1 MKSQISKS
9 FVNMGILFSHLQER
23 SCFWMPGVRQKPPAD
38 WFSLVGPHC
47 ISLVIWWCSRPWA
60 VGTELPQLCL
70 LRQRLCQFSLLQ
82 RWYFVISKPTPFL
95 IKCLFCP
102 YCRVIIQDYGK
113 LRLFG
118 CLWTE
123 KELQSQLW
131 TVCCEKQKLRCMLTE
146 LRTSER
152 GDANLGGALSV
163 SFWIGFVLW
172 YKDPE
177 RNQREF
183 KSAPYFSSESLAVT
197 FLTYINTDHK
207 DLLSL
212 EEKKKHWRN
221 LWSQKESNNINFSCQ
236 VTSFNYIHPYWT
248 ILSPPLLA
256 FPIISVSWLG
266 EIPLLPT
273 GTSSVYWSRPTYL
286 FRR

>member
-1 MKSQISKS
+1 MWTWGSYFPTCKNDPASGCPAS
-9 FVNMGILFSHLQER
+9 GRSHPQTGFHSLAHTAFLLLSGDAAGHGPWGQSSR
-23 SCFWMPGVRQKPPAD
+23 SSV
-38 WFSLVGPHC
+38 
-47 ISLVIWWCSRPWA
+47 CSA
-60 VGTELPQLCL
+60 SICA
-70 LRQRLCQFSLLQ
+70 QFSLLQ

-113 LRLFG
+113 LGLFG